1 MNLKQTLQK
10 TYNPRSYS
18 VKVKAG
24 DTKQVKWQWG
34 VDSDDDYPVEE
45 EDGEYEGVESKS
57 SGFSDSEKILM
68 KSILK
73 RISKLEPSSVS
84 SNIDINDGY
93 AKGIDH
99 VLVIIKEELEK
110 RKNEFTGNES
120 SNIWNWRG

>member
-10 TYNPRSYS
+10 TY
-18 VKVKAG
+18 KVD
-24 DTKQVKWQWG
+24 DTKQVVKWQWG
-34 VDSDDDYPVEE
+34 VDSDDDDYLSER
-45 EDGEYEGVESKS
+45 EDEGVESKS